1 MASKYNFQT
10 KELRILELKSSLNP
24 QYEGDQ
30 YTIQF
35 EMHNE
40 TNQQS
45 LGEGKDLAGTIR
57 CRFKISA
64 SDSKDENIY
73 AMIEGTAVGVFTV
86 DPSTDSS
93 EFEKMLRING
103 MVTMLPMLRSS
114 VFNVANTLTVRAPM
128 IIPNVNVTAIEWN
141 D

>member
-1 MASKYNFQT
+1 MVSKNNFQT

-24 QYEGDQ
+24 QYERDQ
-30 YTIQF
+30 YTIEF

-45 LGEGKDLAGTIR
+45 LGEGRDLAGTIR
-57 CRFKISA
+57 CKFKLSA
-64 SDSKDENIY
+64 SDLNEENTY
-73 AMIEGTAVGVFTV
+73 AIIEGVAVGVFTV
-86 DPSTDSS
+86 DGSTDTD

-114 VFNVANTLTVRAPM
+114 IFNVANTLTIRAPM
-128 IIPNVNVTAIEWN
+128 IIPNVNVTAIQWN